1 MLDLAAKGLI
11 CQSRW
16 RCMSDDEIPTLEA
29 ALKRDFKD
37 LKAGE
42 KELLELPPQQKTPT
56 SNDEKNHIEY
66 GKVYEDSITE
76 KTFIVSSI
84 KSTQDTIEV
93 PLKIKDKLPEE
104 NTVEIQA
111 VSIIKSTPSS
121 SLGDDF
127 DVEW

>member
-1 MLDLAAKGLI
+1 
-11 CQSRW
+11 
-16 RCMSDDEIPTLEA
+16 MSDDEIPTLEA

-42 KELLELPPQQKTPT
+42 KELLELSPQQKTPT

-93 PLKIKDKLPEE
+93 PLKIKNNPPEE
-104 NTVEIQA
+104 NIVEEQII
-111 VSIIKSTPSS
+111 SIIKSAPSS

>member
-1 MLDLAAKGLI
+1 
-11 CQSRW
+11 
-16 RCMSDDEIPTLEA
+16 MSDDEIPTLEA

-42 KELLELPPQQKTPT
+42 KELLELSPQQKTPT
-56 SNDEKNHIEY
+56 SNDKKNHIEY
-66 GKVYEDSITE
+66 GKVYEGSITE